1 MTSFKRTTYSLIL
14 LFVVGF
20 FCSFYAEAQRVR
32 GKRQRGNPETAERM
46 DSVQETLCMQTVWL
60 LPIQPGKRR
69 SLWMLLSSMRQQ
81 IQSSLRREVMLI
93 CLVMVR

>member
-20 FCSFYAEAQRVR
+20 FCSFYAEAQRKR
-32 GKRQRGNPETAERM
+32 EAAAGKSGNSRTDGLCTG
-46 DSVQETLCMQTVWL
+46 DSLYADSLALADTTRKKKEPLDAPVQYEAADSIVFTQ
-60 LPIQPGKRR
+60 
-69 SLWMLLSSMRQQ
+69 
-81 IQSSLRREVMLI
+81 EVMLI

>member
-32 GKRQRGNPETAERM
+32 GKRQGGNPETAERM
-46 DSVQETLCMQTVWL
+46 DSVQGDSLYADSLALADTTR
-60 LPIQPGKRR
+60 KRR

>member
-20 FCSFYAEAQRVR
+20 FSSFYAEAQRVR

-46 DSVQETLCMQTVWL
+46 DSVQ
-60 LPIQPGKRR
+60 GD
-69 SLWMLLSSMRQQ
+69 SLYAD
-81 IQSSLRREVMLI
+81 SLALADTTRKKKEPLDAPVQYEAAD
-93 CLVMVR
+93 